1 MFIDYLTLIMI
12 NMITG
17 TALLAQFLWKGFDGS
32 KDDQRSYAPAFGGVG
47 LLAVILGLALSLT
60 WPLPGNHNITYG
72 ETTTLF
78 GIVFLA
84 AAYALSQG
92 WSLIPI
98 ATLAFFAG
106 IDALLVGVNIL
117 FNRTP
122 QEPLMVAVGFLLS
135 GLGGMFAAPYLMFF
149 HDKKIFRRLAVIA
162 LILTAVAWMIMYG
175 ASFWVHLQNFTSWIP
190 K

>member
-17 TALLAQFLWKGFDGS
+17 TALLAQFLWKSLDS
-32 KDDQRSYAPAFGGVG
+32 ETDQRSYAPAFGGVG
-47 LLAVILGLALSLT
+47 LLSVILGLALTLT
-60 WPLPGNHNITYG
+60 WPLPGNHNLSYG

-92 WSLIPI
+92 WSLIPV

-106 IDALLVGVNIL
+106 IDALLVGVNL
-117 FNRTP
+117 FVNRTE
-122 QEPLMVAVGFLLS
+122 QEPLMVAAGFVLS
-135 GLGGMFAAPYLMFF
+135 GLGGMCAAPYLMFF
-149 HDKKIFRRLAVIA
+149 RDKKIFRRLAVTA
-162 LILTAVAWMIMYG
+162 LVLTAVAWMIVFG
-175 ASFWVHLQNFTSWIP
+175 ASFWIHLQKFTGWIP